1 MIKIG
6 YEKFLSERIAK
17 LRTLKKISARD
28 MSLSIGQ
35 NENYINHI
43 ENGKSMPSMQ
53 VFFYICEYFQIT
65 PKEFFDE
72 DSANP
77 ALLRAVLN
85 DLMQL
90 DEQQIKNIHEIIKGL
105 KKGSR

>member
-1 MIKIG
+1 M

-17 LRTLKKISARD
+17 LRTMRKVSARD

-53 VFFYICEYFQIT
+53 VFFYICEYFGIT

-72 DSANP
+72 GTSNP
-77 ALLRAVLN
+77 ALINLITEDLN
-85 DLMQL
+85 YL
-90 DEQQIKNIHEIIKGL
+90 DEKQITNIHEIVKDL
-105 KKGSR
+105 KK

>member
-1 MIKIG
+1 M
-6 YEKFLSERIAK
+6 YEKYLSERIAK
-17 LRTLKKISARD
+17 LRTMKKVSARD

-53 VFFYICEYFQIT
+53 VFFYICEYFNIS

-72 DSANP
+72 GTSNP
-77 ALLRAVLN
+77 PLIKAVIDDLN
-85 DLMQL
+85 RL
-90 DEQQIKNIHEIIKGL
+90 DEKQITNIHELIKGL
-105 KKGSR
+105 KK

>member
-1 MIKIG
+1 M
-6 YEKFLSERIAK
+6 YEKYISERIAH
-17 LRTLKKISARD
+17 LRTAKKISARD

-53 VFFYICEYFQIT
+53 VFFYICDYFKIS

-72 DSANP
+72 GTSCP
-77 ALLRAVLN
+77 ALIKEVTE
-85 DLMQL
+85 DLKAL
-90 DEQQIKNIHEIIKGL
+90 DEKQINNIHEIIKGL
-105 KKGSR
+105 KK

>member
-1 MIKIG
+1 M
-6 YEKFLSERIAK
+6 YEKFLAERIAK
-17 LRTLKKISARD
+17 LRTMKKVSARD

-53 VFFYICEYFQIT
+53 VFFYICEYFGIT

-72 DSANP
+72 ETSNP
-77 ALLRAVLN
+77 YLINSVAEDLN
-85 DLMQL
+85 SL
-90 DEQQIKNIHEIIKGL
+90 DERQIANIHEIIKDL
-105 KKGSR
+105 KK

>member
-1 MIKIG
+1 M
-6 YEKFLSERIAK
+6 YEKYLSERIAK
-17 LRTLKKISARD
+17 LRTMKKVSARD

-53 VFFYICEYFQIT
+53 VFFYICEYFNIS

-72 DSANP
+72 ETSNP
-77 ALLRAVLN
+77 PLIKAVIDDLN
-85 DLMQL
+85 QL
-90 DEQQIKNIHEIIKGL
+90 DEKQIMNIHELIKGL
-105 KKGSR
+105 KK

>member
-1 MIKIG
+1 MF
-6 YEKFLSERIAK
+6 EKYLSERIAK
-17 LRTLKKISARD
+17 LRTMKKVSARD

-53 VFFYICEYFQIT
+53 VFFYICEYFNIS

-72 DSANP
+72 ETSNP
-77 ALLRAVLN
+77 PLIKAVIDDLN
-85 DLMQL
+85 QL
-90 DEQQIKNIHEIIKGL
+90 DEKQIMNIHELVKGL
-105 KKGSR
+105 KK

>member
-1 MIKIG
+1 M
-6 YEKFLSERIAK
+6 YEKYLSERIAK
-17 LRTLKKISARD
+17 LRTMKKVSARD

-53 VFFYICEYFQIT
+53 VFFYICEYFNIS

-72 DSANP
+72 KTINP
-77 ALLRAVLN
+77 PLIKAVIDDLN
-85 DLMQL
+85 QL
-90 DEQQIKNIHEIIKGL
+90 DEKQIMNIHELIKGL
-105 KKGSR
+105 RK